1 MRSGTVVSRDEFRR
15 LLDDYMNAVADVT
28 LRMERSRPE
37 KDVHQALNAAANA
50 RMALETAV
58 FGS

>member
-1 MRSGTVVSRDEFRR
+1 MVSRDEFRR
-15 LLDDYMNAVADVT
+15 LLDDYMNAVADVA
-28 LRMERSRPE
+28 LRIERNRPE

-58 FGS
+58 FG